1 MKAVIAVASWLFAA
15 TATATNGVVQWD
27 ISKRHILNKLVRRAG
42 ATLEEVIKN
51 EQTRGGY
58 FATVKVG
65 TPSQELTLQ
74 LDTGSSDVWVP
85 SKSANVCAKRTSPTS
100 SNSDGCNFGT
110 FNAANSSTFAVVG
123 QDAFSIAYVDGSR
136 SSGDYFTDV
145 FEIAGAKLNN
155 LTMGLGRKT
164 DIPYGLIGVGYA
176 LNEAIV
182 AGTRSA
188 SSAYPNL
195 PVEMVNEGLI
205 KTNAYSLWLND
216 LDSSSG
222 NVLFGGI
229 DTAKYKGN
237 LTRINIYKDPQTNA
251 FTSFQVALT
260 SVTAESTSGND
271 VLSSQQFPMPVVL
284 DSGTTLSYLPIDLA
298 RQIWREAGAVYSP
311 DIGMA
316 VLPCRMANSKGHF
329 TFQFAGP
336 GGPKISVGMDELVLS
351 INGGPAPSFSSGP
364 YRGEDACSFGIQNFS
379 SDPFLLGDTFLR
391 SAYVVYD
398 LVNNE
403 IGIAPTDFN
412 ATASNIVAF
421 ESLGA
426 TIPLATTAPNQ
437 AQVTDTPAS
446 LTTPGFAAAS
456 GFSEGTGGRKNGA
469 PLTRALDWSQGVLVG
484 TLILFSLLF

>member
-1 MKAVIAVASWLFAA
+1 MSAPVYVPAPL
-15 TATATNGVVQWD
+15 D
-27 ISKRHILNKLVRRAG
+27 LVNH
-42 ATLEEVIKN
+42 E
-51 EQTRGGY
+51 
-58 FATVKVG
+58 
-65 TPSQELTLQ
+65 
-74 LDTGSSDVWVP
+74 
-85 SKSANVCAKRTSPTS
+85 
-100 SNSDGCNFGT
+100 
-110 FNAANSSTFAVVG
+110 
-123 QDAFSIAYVDGSR
+123 DA
-136 SSGDYFTDV
+136 
-145 FEIAGAKLNN
+145 
-155 LTMGLGRKT
+155 
-164 DIPYGLIGVGYA
+164 
-176 LNEAIV
+176 
-182 AGTRSA
+182 
-188 SSAYPNL
+188 
-195 PVEMVNEGLI
+195 
-205 KTNAYSLWLND
+205 
-216 LDSSSG
+216 DSSSG

-456 GFSEGTGGRKNGA
+456 GFSEGTGGRKNSA
-469 PLTRALDWSQGVLVG
+469 PLTRALDWSQGVVVG